1 MSDTTQWKKNR
12 TFAESIRSLERKNPD
27 KQDWFSI
34 NKIKEKIK
42 KINEKSK
49 GFTKLPTL
57 ENIYEKEPFTSEK
70 RVHFSEGFKIFS
82 KKPNKKKDFADKEFE
97 KELEKLGLKKS
108 KSSMASQDEKEH
120 DPRCD
125 DVNNTVFYEGEFV
138 RKKGDSFSWQ
148 IIKANEDETF
158 DIQRDTAD
166 NDIESITNVQK
177 KNYIEINYLM

>member
-57 ENIYEKEPFTSEK
+57 ENIYDTEPFTSQK
-70 RVHFSEGFKIFS
+70 RVHFSEGFSSSFKPQ
-82 KKPNKKKDFADKEFE
+82 KKNKDFADKEFE
-97 KELEKLGLKKS
+97 KEL
-108 KSSMASQDEKEH
+108 
-120 DPRCD
+120 
-125 DVNNTVFYEGEFV
+125 
-138 RKKGDSFSWQ
+138 
-148 IIKANEDETF
+148 
-158 DIQRDTAD
+158 
-166 NDIESITNVQK
+166 
-177 KNYIEINYLM
+177 